1 MSSVQNNT
9 MLKEVAAAGVKPAVF
24 HNLTKAAKVQ
34 LDQQGSAAA
43 AAAALKAAAAH
54 ATFYDAHPSATNNHH
69 NNFSAGTMK
78 EPMSPAISV
87 VSTHCGGSPMVG
99 SFERRGSLTDRS
111 LSGMSSLDLTG
122 GVSIMSL
129 TSNHHFE
136 DISEASDTEHPFPQ
150 KPGKH
155 ANKPAA
161 LFKAPVHCPKMNGE
175 AQPVCFRK
183 DAHVIHT
190 VCEKTQKIIDE
201 AHHFGLCDH
210 YAKLLDQ
217 AKEVGFK
224 NIKWPTNFTMFHLA
238 AKKNNKEFIE
248 WLVRNDF
255 DDLHT
260 IDDFGKK
267 PIDYA
272 CPKKRDSV
280 HAMLHAMM
288 MCIKPANT
296 EQEQKYQ
303 AVKAG
308 TYVDPEK
315 LQKKQAKKLAMTE
328 LLESPDIALG
338 DVPGANKPADM
349 MNAYE
354 AETLVPAEYKKC
366 FKMMAQG
373 GWQAMEGKWPNQGTS
388 VLHWAARNGKEE
400 LCHFLVV
407 EYNADVKEEDGS
419 GHDAI
424 YHAKLKKHRKLA
436 KKLLLKFQEPKLAK
450 GKKK

>member
-9 MLKEVAAAGVKPAVF
+9 MLKEVMAAGGKPAVF
-24 HNLTKAAKVQ
+24 HNLTENAKLQ

-54 ATFYDAHPSATNNHH
+54 ATFYDAHPSATVHH
-69 NNFSAGTMK
+69 HHSAMK

-87 VSTHCGGSPMVG
+87 VSTHCGGSPMV
-99 SFERRGSLTDRS
+99 SSTLERRGSLTDRS
-111 LSGMSSLDLTG
+111 LSGMSSLDLSGT
-122 GVSIMSL
+122 SAMTL
-129 TSNHHFE
+129 TSSGGAHHHFE
-136 DISEASDTEHPFPQ
+136 EVSEGSDSEHPFPQ
-150 KPGKH
+150 NRKN
-155 ANKPAA
+155 ANKPVA
-161 LFKAPVHCPKMNGE
+161 LFKAPVHCPKMKGE
-175 AQPVCFRK
+175 AQPVGFRK
-183 DAHVIHT
+183 DAHQMHT

-224 NIKWPTNFTMFHLA
+224 NINWPTNFTMFHLA

-296 EQEQKYQ
+296 PQEQKYQ
-303 AVKAG
+303 AIKAG

-315 LQKKQAKKLAMTE
+315 AQKKESKKMSMAEILQ
-328 LLESPDIALG
+328 SPDIALG
-338 DVPGANKPADM
+338 DVPGANKPSDM
-349 MNAYE
+349 MTAYE
-354 AETLVPAEYKKC
+354 AETIVPVEYKKC
-366 FKMMAQG
+366 FKMMSQG
-373 GWQAMEGKWPNQGTS
+373 GWQAMEGKWPHQGTT

-407 EYNADVKEEDGS
+407 EYNADAKEEDGS

-424 YHAKLKKHRKLA
+424 YHAKLKRHRKLA
-436 KKLLLKFQEPKLAK
+436 KKLLLKFKEPKMSK